1 MNRPARSIEW
11 LVWGALALTIA
22 GIIIAF
28 ARTRLQQAAF
38 PDVALPLSYPVPDFT
53 LTNQNGEAVS
63 LKDLRGQVWVA
74 DLIFTRCAGPCPR
87 LTSQMSQ
94 LQQAL
99 LVDPGVKLITL
110 TTDPEY
116 DSPAVLKRYAERFG
130 ANAGRWMFL
139 TGTREQIAR
148 LAVDGLKLVALE
160 KKPAERQSPEDLFI
174 HSTLLVVVDAQ
185 GRLRVTFDSEDGAWK
200 GHVLGAVKKLLRE
213 K

>member
-1 MNRPARSIEW
+1 MNKPARGIKW

-38 PDVALPLSYPVPDFT
+38 PDVALPLSYPVSDFT
-53 LTNQNGEAVS
+53 LTNQNGDAVS

-87 LTSQMSQ
+87 LTAQMSQ

-99 LVDPGVKLITL
+99 PVDPAVKLITL

-116 DSPAVLKRYAERFG
+116 DSPAVLKRYGERFG
-130 ANAGRWMFL
+130 ANAGRWIFL
-139 TGTREQIAR
+139 TGAREQIAR

-185 GRLRVTFDSEDGAWK
+185 GRLRVTFDSEDAAWK
-200 GHVLGAVKKLLRE
+200 GHVLGAVRKLLHE